1 MVSSSIQKKSNQIYI
16 SLLTSVHQW
25 REMRAFILLPL
36 LFTALLQPNI
46 FAKCETPLKAGYE
59 LYPPFFYTNE
69 KNELITGFDFEFAK
83 LIEKEINCPIIF
95 SYRPWKRLLKETQ
108 SGENHLIFSS
118 YATPERLMWSESS
131 IKYVDVHSNIYINK
145 NFKKKYKIKTKED
158 LYKYQSQISIGLVD
172 GWTYGIESQKWQKHF
187 RSQSKLPN
195 DKTVIKLIQLNRLQ
209 AAVLNTESADE
220 YISSS
225 GKFDQ
230 VASFEGYID
239 HSQSDILISKKTNP
253 LLRHKIQ
260 KAVKKIIKK
269 KEFKSLLK
277 KYKLSL
283 SLN

>member
-1 MVSSSIQKKSNQIYI
+1 M
-16 SLLTSVHQW
+16 SLLTSVHQR
-25 REMRAFILLPL
+25 REMRVLILLPL
-36 LFTALLQPNI
+36 LFTALLQPNL

-83 LIEKEINCPIIF
+83 LIEKEIDCPIIF
-95 SYRPWKRLLKETQ
+95 SYRPWKRLLKDTR
-108 SGENHLIFSS
+108 SGENDLVFSS
-118 YATPERLMWSESS
+118 LATPKRLEWSESTM
-131 IKYVDVHSNIYINK
+131 KYVDTISNIYINK
-145 NFKKKYKIKTKED
+145 NFKKKFNIKTKED
-158 LYKYQSQISIGLVD
+158 LYKYKSEISIGLVD
-172 GWTYGIESQKWQKHF
+172 GWVYTKESQKWNKHF

-209 AAVLNTESADE
+209 AAVLITGAADE
-220 YISSS
+220 YITSS
-225 GKFDQ
+225 GIFDQ
-230 VASFEGYID
+230 VVALDGYID
-239 HSQSDILISKKTNP
+239 HAHSSILISKKTNP

-269 KEFKSLLK
+269 EEFKSLLK